1 MPPVATRCSW
11 LPPPTPSIKCIAF
24 VLSTAY
30 DLISSQAASG
40 SAPVSSQ
47 VISERYAL
55 PEAASTR
62 LVIVNGTLRPELS
75 DLSGLPKG
83 VYLGSIQGAPA
94 ASAAIL
100 VRGGALGPDLSA
112 LSGLPKGVYLGSIQG
127 APAAS
132 AAILVGGS
140 QAGGEVDTG
149 GSHTPTGRQAGRGSR
164 QAGCD
169 AL

>member
-11 LPPPTPSIKCIAF
+11 LPPPNTSIKCIAF
-24 VLSTAY
+24 VLPTAY
-30 DLISSQAASG
+30 DLISSQVASG

-75 DLSGLPKG
+75 DLSGLPQG

-100 VRGGALGPDLSA
+100 VRGGSRPGGRG
-112 LSGLPKGVYLGSIQG
+112 SGHWWVP
-127 APAAS
+127 
-132 AAILVGGS
+132 
-140 QAGGEVDTG
+140 
-149 GSHTPTGRQAGRGSR
+149 HTHRQAGRGSR